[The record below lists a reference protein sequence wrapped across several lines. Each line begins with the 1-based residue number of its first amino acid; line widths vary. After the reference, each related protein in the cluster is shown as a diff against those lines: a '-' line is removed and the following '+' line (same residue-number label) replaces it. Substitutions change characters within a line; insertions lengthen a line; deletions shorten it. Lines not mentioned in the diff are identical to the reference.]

1 LKFLRF
7 WDWVVTT
14 PKNGKRKHP
23 FFSEFFVGPNTMMA
37 KFHCNILGLTAKSP
51 SFLHLDIL
59 VFQKNLGG
67 HHFGLNFYFR

>member
-1 LKFLRF
+1 MAGSPPDGKPEKKQ
-7 WDWVVTT
+7 VG
-14 PKNGKRKHP
+14 GKRKQP
-23 FFSEFFVGPNTMMA
+23 FFSEFFVGQNTI

-67 HHFGLNFYFR
+67 HFGLNFYFR